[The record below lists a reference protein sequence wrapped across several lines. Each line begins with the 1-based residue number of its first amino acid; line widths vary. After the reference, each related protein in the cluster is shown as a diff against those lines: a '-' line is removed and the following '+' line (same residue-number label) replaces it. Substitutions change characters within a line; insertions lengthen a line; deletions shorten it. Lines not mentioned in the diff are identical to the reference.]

1 MGRERE
7 GEREVGW
14 ERWTMWIN
22 MWIIAFNICPWSICF
37 FTLVHGEGDCVICL
51 LCILVCFYSLSKYVC
66 LLDDNPPSLFFSIPF
81 YYCRTFVWC
90 VMIAVGA
97 SLLNTWC
104 FFFASR
110 NITILPSSHPAFLLL
125 FFLSKIVF
133 LFLVTF
139 FCTRQ
144 TFPVYCMC
152 LQTPP
157 MHAHKTN
164 LFDYPN
170 TTAPYAFILS
180 SCYK

>member
-1 MGRERE
+1 M
-7 GEREVGW
+7 
-14 ERWTMWIN
+14 
-22 MWIIAFNICPWSICF
+22 
-37 FTLVHGEGDCVICL
+37 HGEGDCVICL

-66 LLDDNPPSLFFSIPF
+66 LLDDNPPLPFFLHSLLLLSD
-81 YYCRTFVWC
+81 VC
-90 VMIAVGA
+90 VMCDDSGWWEFAQH
-97 SLLNTWC
+97 LMFFFL